1 MTYSP
6 TFTELELRRILEWGQ
21 AFNDKCKMLALCS
34 FVAWRVAH
42 LYPQTGGLL
51 LPSWQFTIGQATQR
65 QLELYSAF
73 LQCHTALLRAQPD
86 FYGDSAPPIT
96 AVWGHWGGRSSEM
109 QHIHMTTVT
118 SES

>member
-1 MTYSP
+1 VTYSP

-34 FVAWRVAH
+34 SVAWRVAH
-42 LYPQTGGLL
+42 LYRKQEAYF
-51 LPSWQFTIGQATQR
+51 PSWQFTIGQATQR

-96 AVWGHWGGRSSEM
+96 AVWGGRSSEI
-109 QHIHMTTVT
+109 QHKVVEPISDTLRF
-118 SES
+118 